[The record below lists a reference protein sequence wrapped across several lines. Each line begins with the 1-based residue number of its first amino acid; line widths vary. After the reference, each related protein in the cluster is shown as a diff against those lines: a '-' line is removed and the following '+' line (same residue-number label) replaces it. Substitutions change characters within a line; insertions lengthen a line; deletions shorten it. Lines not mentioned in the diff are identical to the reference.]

1 MSNIPDEL
9 KEFPFEIMDEI
20 RKGNL
25 SAHNNVD
32 RKKWMEQLSAWLFTL
47 TELDTE
53 CFKQFKFSGI
63 DKDRTCAMLYGI
75 LRRQGASVSGA
86 KIDSERDER
95 VLEARKA
102 EIELE
107 AKSRYVH
114 QIAKDTVENINVIKA
129 AMKHEAMEGQYGGNQ
144 PS

>member
-1 MSNIPDEL
+1 MSNTPKEL
-9 KEFPFEIMDEI
+9 EAFPFEIMDEI

-47 TELDTE
+47 TDLDTE
-53 CFKQFKFSGI
+53 FFKQFKFSGI
-63 DKDRTCAMLYGI
+63 DKDRTCAQIYTK
-75 LRRQGASVSGA
+75 LRRDGASVSGA
-86 KIDSERDER
+86 KLESERDEK
-95 VLEARKA
+95 VLEARKK

-107 AKSRYVH
+107 AKSKYVH

-129 AMKHEAMEGQYGGNQ
+129 AMKHEAMEGPYGSGQ